1 MVRLSYGYKYRVE
14 RLYDSSSNILVRY
27 SSWIFNRGDS
37 SVSFFRVF
45 WGGSVAVLV
54 AVRPASRSGLS
65 PERSSSPGESPDEAG
80 GSGLSGEE
88 GS

>member
-1 MVRLSYGYKYRVE
+1 MNLS
-14 RLYDSSSNILVRY
+14 LSNDM
-27 SSWIFNRGDS
+27 FNVKIIWSGGIS
-37 SVSFFRVF
+37 CNNICIEVIICVALFRVF
-45 WGGSVAVLV
+45 WGGSVAVLA